1 MFQVQTSTSFPL
13 SIKPTDEEALGT
25 ERGQSVCYRTYCG
38 STEQHVTGTSYGSGL
53 CGQSLRKKE
62 PGTWG
67 GLAAVE
73 RWVFSWLIS
82 LLRFI
87 EEAGGLNWG
96 LELSWVNSRVGRGGG
111 LVILVWVAWPCLVPN
126 VVTVQLCL
134 NSVSILWTGLWSSRK
149 VTALLAAKPFSLF
162 LISSI
167 PPHVHICI
175 TLWVSLDAW
184 ICYSYGQN
192 CVPPKCICWSP
203 NQSMLDWLYL
213 EMGPLE
219 RWSY

>member
-1 MFQVQTSTSFPL
+1 MFQVQTRHILPTVYKAHWWRSTGNRAGSKCL
-13 SIKPTDEEALGT
+13 SPNLLRQHRA
-25 ERGQSVCYRTYCG
+25 
-38 STEQHVTGTSYGSGL
+38 HVTGTSYGSGL
-53 CGQSLRKKE
+53 CGQSLRKMG

-73 RWVFSWLIS
+73 RWAFSWLIS

-134 NSVSILWTGLWSSRK
+134 NTVSILWTGLWSSRK

-184 ICYSYGQN
+184 IFYSYGQN
-192 CVPPKCICWSP
+192 CVPPKCICWSS
-203 NQSMLDWLYL
+203 NQSMLVSDCIW
-213 EMGPLE
+213 
-219 RWSY
+219 RWGL

>member
-1 MFQVQTSTSFPL
+1 V
-13 SIKPTDEEALGT
+13 G
-25 ERGQSVCYRTYCG
+25 
-38 STEQHVTGTSYGSGL
+38 GTSYGSGL
-53 CGQSLRKKE
+53 CGRSQRRTE
-62 PGTWG
+62 PEAGVGW
-67 GLAAVE
+67 
-73 RWVFSWLIS
+73 RIWWWVFSWLIS

-111 LVILVWVAWPCLVPN
+111 LVTPVWVAWPCLVPN

-134 NSVSILWTGLWSSRK
+134 NTVSILWTGLWSSRN

-167 PPHVHICI
+167 PHVHIC
-175 TLWVSLDAW
+175 TTRWVSLDTW

-192 CVPPKCICWSP
+192 CVPPKCICWNP
-203 NQSMLDWLYL
+203 NQSMLDCDCIW
-213 EMGPLE
+213 
-219 RWSY
+219 RWAL